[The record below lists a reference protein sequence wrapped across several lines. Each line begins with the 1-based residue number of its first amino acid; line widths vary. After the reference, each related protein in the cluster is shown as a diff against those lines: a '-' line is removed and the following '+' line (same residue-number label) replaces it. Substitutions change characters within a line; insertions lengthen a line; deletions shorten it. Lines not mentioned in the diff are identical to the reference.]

1 MKAAPICLLVLGWLA
16 AVAGADERLLMGYAR
31 HSRGLTLDYESP
43 QEDATKALLVRCREG
58 KRVMV
63 WETQAIP
70 ADHPEKTARFVWIAA
85 VDVDRPARRYDV
97 FLNGRKHFT
106 ITAPV
111 DSVVRSFTL
120 GSEPGPT
127 LAFKGIGID
136 RFGDL
141 MGYMFL
147 TVPVGE
153 FPRGKPISIQVIAED
168 AGTDNWF
175 MIFRHGLARK
185 VTWWALPAVV
195 REKDAAHQLIRVQIV
210 HLGEPA
216 GAVIRVGDDERALRL
231 GLGANKEDFPIP
243 AVKKSTRL
251 PITVKIGEQVVEQ
264 GAVEAAPVRPFTV
277 HLIHHSHVDIGYT
290 HLQEE
295 VERIQWGHLEN
306 AMALGAKTADYP
318 EGARFRWN
326 PEVMWAVDSYL
337 QKKGA
342 KKRALREAIRR
353 GSIELGALF
362 GNELTGLETAAEL
375 IELTASARRVSAWC
389 GVPLR
394 AAMISDVPGA
404 TWSLVPML
412 AQAGVRYLSIGTNPG
427 HRIGHVVEAWGDRPF
442 YWVSQSGEEKVL
454 CWIHEKGYAYF
465 HGGLRGGR
473 QKHERFR
480 KKIFRYLTE
489 LTARHYP
496 YDLAALRYAIG
507 GDNGPCDPELPDM
520 VRAWNETYETPKL
533 VISSTTEALG
543 ALERRYGDRIP
554 TARGDLTPYW
564 EDGAAST
571 AGATSQ
577 NREAAQ
583 MLTQAET
590 LWSLHRAAP
599 FPRAR
604 FDAAWRNVLLF
615 HEHTWGSWNSISNP
629 EDEFTRHQW
638 KTKWSYSRDAF
649 RQAYNLTT
657 RAFTSDVEPTSG
669 AIDVCNTL
677 AWDREESVIVLN
689 DWGGEGRH
697 RAVDEDGNALPA
709 QLTPTG
715 SLFIQVGRIPALGVK
730 RIRLEKG
737 EPHQVGSARVDG
749 CRLMNER
756 FEIAIDPRTG
766 AVARLWDR
774 ELERDWVDRA
784 SFSGLGDYLYVAGRN
799 PDGHTRRVTGPV
811 TVRPDE
817 RGPLIASLVVT
828 SEAPGARKL
837 TRTIRLVSGSGA
849 VEFSVLIDKTKVYDP
864 EGVHVAFPFAV
875 PDPTVRVGLAYGHYR
890 VEADQLDGACKN
902 YFTTQGWVDVS
913 NHQVGVTWCSHSAPL
928 VEIGGIACDPIAAG
942 WKTRAKPSATV
953 LSYVMN
959 NYWETNYKAAQEGNH
974 RFNYAIRP
982 HRRFRAIDAAR
993 FSAEQCATLFVLS
1006 VGDDRPFESFVR
1018 FEDPAIHVARL
1029 RPTGGKNTLLMTLTN
1044 VSLRPASIAGKW
1056 AGRVDKVWLTDLAG
1070 KKGLPYGEAQTVPGS
1085 AIRHLLIETK

>member
-1 MKAAPICLLVLGWLA
+1 M
-16 AVAGADERLLMGYAR
+16 AVAASGDERLLMGYAG
-31 HSRGLTLDYESP
+31 HSRGLTMRYESP
-43 QEDATKALLVRCREG
+43 QEDVTRALLVRCREG

-63 WETQAIP
+63 WKTQAIP
-70 ADHPEKTARFVWIAA
+70 ADHPGQTARFVWIAA

-111 DSVVRSFTL
+111 DSVVRSWTL
-120 GSEPGPT
+120 GSEAGPT
-127 LAFKGIGID
+127 LAFKGTGID

-153 FPRGKPISIQVIAED
+153 FPRGKPISIKVVAED

-195 REKDAAHQLIRVQIV
+195 REKDAAHQLIRVQVV

-216 GAVIRVGDDERALRL
+216 GAVIRVGDAERALRL
-231 GLGANKEDFPIP
+231 GLGANQADFPIP

-251 PITVKIGEQVVEQ
+251 PITVRIGDRVIEQ
-264 GAVEAAPVRPFTV
+264 GVVDAKPVRRFTV

-306 AMALGAKTADYP
+306 AMAIAARTSDYP
-318 EGARFRWN
+318 ETARFRWN

-337 QKKGA
+337 RKEGA

-362 GNELTGLETAAEL
+362 GNQLTGLETAAEL

-412 AQAGVRYLSIGTNPG
+412 AQAGVRYLSVGTNPG

-473 QKHERFR
+473 QKRERFR
-480 KKIFRYLTE
+480 KKIFRYLSE

-496 YDLAALRYAIG
+496 YDLAVLRYAIG
-507 GDNGPCDPELPDM
+507 ADNGPCDPELPDM
-520 VRAWNETYETPKL
+520 VRTWNATYETPKL

-554 TARGDLTPYW
+554 AARGDLTPYW

-571 AGATSQ
+571 AGATMM
-577 NREAAQ
+577 NRRAAHY
-583 MLTQAET
+583 LTQAEIV
-590 LWSLHRAAP
+590 WSLHAREP

-604 FDAAWRNVLLF
+604 YSGAWRNVLLF

-629 EDEFTRHQW
+629 EDAFTRQQW
-638 KTKWSYSRDAF
+638 ETKKRFAVNAIQ
-649 RQAYNLTT
+649 QAGVLLEAAGVERVDTT
-657 RAFTSDVEPTSG
+657 RKGLDVF
-669 AIDVCNTL
+669 NTL
-677 AWDREESVIVLN
+677 AWDRSAPLFIPARSVP
-689 DWGGEGRH
+689 EGRRLVTDAGGH
-697 RAVDEDGNALPA
+697 PLAA
-709 QLTPTG
+709 QSESGHLG
-715 SLFIQVGRIPALGVK
+715 GDLVVWLENLPALGAK
-730 RIRLEKG
+730 RIRFEEG
-737 EPHQVGSARVDG
+737 EPHVTGSARVKG
-749 CRLMNER
+749 NRLWTDR
-756 FEIAIDPRTG
+756 FEVEIDPETGAIAVLRDRRTG
-766 AVARLWDR
+766 RNWADTARGP
-774 ELERDWVDRA
+774 
-784 SFSGLGDYLYVAGRN
+784 GLNDYLYVAGRD
-799 PDGHTRRVTGPV
+799 PRGHTRRIKGPV
-811 TVRPDE
+811 RIEPGAG
-817 RGPLIASLVVT
+817 GPLIASLLVR
-828 SEAPGARKL
+828 SGAPGLEELVRVVQLISGNDA
-837 TRTIRLVSGSGA
+837 IHVINRL
-849 VEFSVLIDKTKVYDP
+849 DKKKVFDP
-864 EGVHVAFPFAV
+864 EGVHVVFPFAV
-875 PDPTVRVGLAYGHYR
+875 PDPTVRVGLAYGNYR
-890 VEADQLDGACKN
+890 IEADQLDGACKN

-913 NHQVGVTWCSHSAPL
+913 NHEVGVTWCSPSAPL
-928 VEIGGIACDPIAAG
+928 VEIGGIACDPIAVG
-942 WKTRAKPSATV
+942 WKTRAKPSATI

-959 NYWETNYKAAQEGNH
+959 NYWETNYKAAQEGAH
-974 RFNYAIRP
+974 TFSYAIRP
-982 HRRFRAIDAAR
+982 HGRFLAVDAAR
-993 FSAEQCATLFVLS
+993 FSAEQAASLLMVPARSDQPL
-1006 VGDDRPFESFVR
+1006 ESLVR

-1056 AGRVDKVWLTDLAG
+1056 SNRVDKVWLTDLAG
-1070 KKGLPYGEAQTVPGS
+1070 KQRQPYDDAPTIPGN